1 MLYLVDA
8 SIYVFRAWFSLPD
21 SMTDPAG
28 RPINA
33 LYGFARFLGEL
44 LATEAPGSIGVA
56 FDTSLTASFRN
67 EIYPPYKANRP
78 LPPPELEYQFAL
90 CREWCRLMG
99 VAEFASP
106 RYEADDIIGT
116 LAAWSRVQQI
126 PVAVVSA
133 DKDLAQL
140 LREGDVML
148 DPARERRLGYRDI
161 APEYGV
167 PPEQIADLLALM
179 GDAVDNIPGV
189 PGIGPKTA
197 ITLLGAFADLG
208 ELYANLDR
216 IADLQ
221 LRGAARV
228 QRLLS
233 EHKEQAFLAREL
245 ATIAEDADVEA
256 DASVLRRRRP
266 DLEGLGKFYDALGIG
281 DVLRKQAT
289 SLASAIT
296 DEIPTARRPSA
307 PTTPTTL
314 PLFRP
319 VSADGPADWYAIAD
333 AVREDGGPALFP
345 EDVTPV
351 SGGCIHGTFRVR
363 GDQGW
368 YFVKRNDADQLPVL
382 RAGTQGL
389 RALHDADVVRVP
401 TPLRCGVA
409 GEAAYLVMEWIDFGK
424 LQKSG
429 ARQLGKSLAALHRQ
443 KCDRFG
449 WHEPNYLG
457 ATVQRN
463 SWCTDWVEFF
473 AECRLGPQLRL
484 AYDNGYRG
492 QLHEDGERLL
502 AQLDAFF
509 EGYTPVPSLLH
520 GDLWAG
526 NCSADKQGRPV
537 LFDPAVH
544 YGDRECDLAM
554 MALFGGFDRR
564 CFEAYEELAPLE
576 DGAPM
581 RQPLYQAYHVLNHLN
596 LFGGGYLAHAQRLL
610 QDCLRA

>member
-8 SIYVFRAWFSLPD
+8 SIYVFRAWFSLPE

-56 FDTSLTASFRN
+56 FDTSLTTSFRN

-90 CREWCRLMG
+90 CRELCRLLG

-116 LAAWSRVQQI
+116 LAAWSRAQQI

-161 APEYGV
+161 QPEYGV
-167 PPEQIADLLALM
+167 RPEQIADLLALM

-189 PGIGPKTA
+189 PGIGRKTA
-197 ITLLGAFADLG
+197 VTLLGAFADLG
-208 ELYANLDR
+208 ELYADLDR
-216 IADLQ
+216 IADLPM
-221 LRGAARV
+221 RGAARV
-228 QRLLS
+228 QRLLT
-233 EHKEQAFLAREL
+233 ENKEQAFLAREL

-256 DASVLRRRRP
+256 DATVLRRRRP
-266 DLEGLGKFYDALGIG
+266 DLEALGEFYDSLGVG
-281 DVLRKQAT
+281 DVLRTQAS
-289 SLASAIT
+289 SLAAAIT
-296 DEIPTARRPSA
+296 DDVPTARRPAAAS
-307 PTTPTTL
+307 TPSTL

-333 AVREDGGPALFP
+333 AVREEGGPALFP

-363 GDQGW
+363 GEEGW
-368 YFVKRNDADQLPVL
+368 HFVKRNDADQLPVL
-382 RAGTQGL
+382 RAEAQGL
-389 RALHDADVVRVP
+389 RALRGADVVRVP
-401 TPLRCGVA
+401 APMRCGIA
-409 GEAAYLVMEWIDFGK
+409 GEAAYLVMEWIDLGK

-443 KCDRFG
+443 QCDRFG

-463 SWCTDWVEFF
+463 SWHTDWAEFF

-484 AYDNGYRG
+484 ACDNGYRG
-492 QLHEDGERLL
+492 QLQELGERLL
-502 AQLDAFF
+502 GRLDEFF
-509 EGYTPVPSLLH
+509 DGYKPVPSLLH

-526 NCSADKQGRPV
+526 NCAADSQGRPV

-554 MALFGGFDRR
+554 MELFGGFDRR
-564 CFEAYEELAPLE
+564 CFESYEEAWALA
-576 DGAPM
+576 DG
-581 RQPLYQAYHVLNHLN
+581 RERRRDLYQLYHVLNHLN

-610 QDCLRA
+610 RDLG